1 MVTGTGA
8 NTYWLTP
15 NCTIVGEL
23 EWLNTRSGNDVTMVY
38 EHNANGT
45 QPYAVS
51 AIYITP
57 DPDVTP
63 SNPDAIYSIDEQN
76 LTMQLTATTLSF
88 TPTVTYKVNGTA
100 YSGVAIANGTVSA
113 TFKAENNVGEWV
125 TVGSYSNTG
134 VSCDTTGNVTLPDI
148 TVTSLAQNV
157 TYRVTVTVE
166 LAGHTMTVCENIPI
180 GRAS

>member
-1 MVTGTGA
+1 M
-8 NTYWLTP
+8 
-15 NCTIVGEL
+15 
-23 EWLNTRSGNDVTMVY
+23 
-38 EHNANGT
+38 
-45 QPYAVS
+45 S

-63 SNPDAIYSIDEQN
+63 SNPDAIYSIDAQN

-88 TPTVTYKVNGTA
+88 TNPGTYKVNGTA
-100 YSGVAIANGTVSA
+100 YSGVAIANGAVSA

-125 TVGSYSNTG
+125 TVGSYSNNTG
-134 VSCDTTGNVTLPDI
+134 VSCNTAGNVTLPNI